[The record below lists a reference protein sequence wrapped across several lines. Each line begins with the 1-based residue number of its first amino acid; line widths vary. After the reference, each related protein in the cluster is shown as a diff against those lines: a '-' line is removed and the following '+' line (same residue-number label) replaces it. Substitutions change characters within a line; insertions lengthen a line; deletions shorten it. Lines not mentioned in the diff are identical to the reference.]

1 MKEIVNEQLRKG
13 NLIAFPRENK
23 DIIAVLNREDRT
35 NKFIQIYDVR
45 RQSFIRRISKENMEN
60 ESFTIDLTGKLLAIS
75 EKNLLYIKL
84 VRIPNSPELADVLRP
99 RYNQAKMK
107 TNPAVASENRQIT
120 KDNFYSMLHNYHL
133 FKDNPEHAE
142 RVLKMT
148 EEDNVQMMVYKYD
161 KIRKEPFKIKEN
173 RELMMLQKVLLRDSF
188 KS

>member
-1 MKEIVNEQLRKG
+1 
-13 NLIAFPRENK
+13 
-23 DIIAVLNREDRT
+23 
-35 NKFIQIYDVR
+35 
-45 RQSFIRRISKENMEN
+45 MEN

-173 RELMMLQKVLLRDSF
+173 RELMML
-188 KS
+188 